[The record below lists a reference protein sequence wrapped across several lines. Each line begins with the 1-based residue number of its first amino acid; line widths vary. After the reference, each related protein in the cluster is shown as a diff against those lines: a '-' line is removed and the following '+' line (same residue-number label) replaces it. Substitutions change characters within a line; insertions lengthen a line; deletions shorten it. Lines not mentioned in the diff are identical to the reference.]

1 MTTSPEQ
8 QKDLYRHLL
17 LTRLLEERMVS
28 LYRQG
33 KMTGGLFRCLGQE
46 ATAVGTAFAL
56 EEGDL
61 LVRSSAIWAQPW
73 FVAPDPSTS
82 SGR

>member
-8 QKDLYRHLL
+8 QKTLYRHLL

-61 LVRSSAIWAQPW
+61 LVPSSATWARPW
-73 FVAPDPSTS
+73 CAVRGRSTS